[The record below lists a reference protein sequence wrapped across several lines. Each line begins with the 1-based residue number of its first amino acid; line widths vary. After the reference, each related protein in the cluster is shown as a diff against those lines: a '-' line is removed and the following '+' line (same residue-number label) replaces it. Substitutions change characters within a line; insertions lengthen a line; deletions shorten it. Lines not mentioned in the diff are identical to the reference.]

1 MNLSFFDQIL
11 VNTNEIIGA
20 ALNNALAFITR
31 FFV

>member
-11 VNTNEIIGA
+11 VNTNEIIGGA
-20 ALNNALAFITR
+20 INDALAFITK